1 MRRNLAIF
9 GAAVVLLGMAVPA
22 SSQQQQG
29 WSATLEAE
37 SDPGLPLAWV
47 TALAVDSRGR
57 VYVTDNALDGIA
69 VLAPELTLEREVGR
83 KGEGPGEFEW
93 PATIQILE
101 DDSLY
106 VWDGRRF
113 RVTVFEA
120 LALAYT
126 VSLSLESARE
136 LWRIPGQLGYVGLRS
151 LPFYADQREEDHGR
165 FDVLYRLGTDGD
177 MESDSIYA
185 VPAAEPLVVR
195 GERSLMI
202 GSHPFGAE
210 PFLSL
215 LGDDRIVYANS
226 RVPTVLL
233 LDLSG
238 TVQDSFDVPMT
249 PVPVSAAELRAA
261 IDDNQQEGY
270 EAFARVLEEGAPY
283 MWPALTGLVVDDQ
296 QHIWVGGR
304 ARSETD
310 KWEWVAFTREG
321 TRVGSVLLPPGFRLY
336 AVRDGKLFGV
346 ATDALDVPRIQLYRL
361 DGGWGRAG
369 NVCENRNSWASLSP
383 SGPAARANCGATLQT
398 MTCFRCNS

>member
-9 GAAVVLLGMAVPA
+9 GAAVVSLGMAVPA
-22 SSQQQQG
+22 SSQQQSG

-47 TALAVDSRGR
+47 TGLAVDSKGG

-69 VLAPELTLEREVGR
+69 VLAPDLTLEREVGR

-106 VWDGRRF
+106 VWDGSRF

-126 VSLSLESARE
+126 LSLSLESARE
-136 LWRIPGQLGYVGLRS
+136 LWGIPGQLGYVGLRS

-177 MESDSIYA
+177 VESDSIYA

-195 GERSLMI
+195 SDRSLMV

-210 PFLSL
+210 PLLSL

-261 IDDNQQEGY
+261 IDDNQER
-270 EAFARVLEEGAPY
+270 AMKPL
-283 MWPALTGLVVDDQ
+283 PAS
-296 QHIWVGGR
+296 WKR
-304 ARSETD
+304 ARRTCGRPLRAWLSMISSTS
-310 KWEWVAFTREG
+310 
-321 TRVGSVLLPPGFRLY
+321 GSADEPDPRLTNGSGSPLL
-336 AVRDGKLFGV
+336 
-346 ATDALDVPRIQLYRL
+346 
-361 DGGWGRAG
+361 
-369 NVCENRNSWASLSP
+369 
-383 SGPAARANCGATLQT
+383 ARAPGWVRS
-398 MTCFRCNS
+398 CFLRDSDSMQ